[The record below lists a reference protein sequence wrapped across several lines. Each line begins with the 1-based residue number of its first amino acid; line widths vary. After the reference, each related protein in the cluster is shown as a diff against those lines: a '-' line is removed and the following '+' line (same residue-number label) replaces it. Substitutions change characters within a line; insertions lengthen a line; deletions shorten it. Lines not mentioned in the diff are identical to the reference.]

1 MVNDIYIQE
10 LLFQSK
16 LENVN
21 LTENAVKI
29 RPAMQIIVRTLA
41 VFHMIHVDSRLC
53 AQQSNIEQCAAALLD
68 GLAVL
73 LTNATNVGF
82 NNCSL

>member
-1 MVNDIYIQE
+1 
-10 LLFQSK
+10 
-16 LENVN
+16 
-21 LTENAVKI
+21 
-29 RPAMQIIVRTLA
+29 MQIIVRTLA

-73 LTNATNVGF
+73 LTNASNVGF
-82 NNCSL
+82 NICSQYCPYLTFNTSR

>member
-1 MVNDIYIQE
+1 
-10 LLFQSK
+10 
-16 LENVN
+16 
-21 LTENAVKI
+21 
-29 RPAMQIIVRTLA
+29 MQIIVRTLA

-68 GLAVL
+68 GLAAL

-82 NNCSL
+82 NNCSW